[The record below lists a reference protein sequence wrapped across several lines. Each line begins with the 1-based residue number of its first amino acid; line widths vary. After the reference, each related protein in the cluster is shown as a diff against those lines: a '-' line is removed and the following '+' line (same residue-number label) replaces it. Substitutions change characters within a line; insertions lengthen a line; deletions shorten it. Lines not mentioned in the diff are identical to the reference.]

1 MEKKPSKW
9 RRTAPYWICGAL
21 LTAAFGVFALRL
33 FQWQVKDSD
42 TYLEIANATS
52 LSTVSIDAARGE
64 ILDRDGNALASN
76 KTAYKVVFEK
86 DVYKRQGCG
95 CQAGCFSASGV
106 KSAFLLHPNADHLW
120 RDHAGNRR
128 RSAKNLDT
136 H

>member
-86 DVYKRQGCG
+86 PYMTDK
-95 CQAGCFSASGV
+95 
-106 KSAFLLHPNADHLW
+106 NANATIHTLVELMEERKETWNDELPIQL
-120 RDHAGNRR
+120 DKNGNYEF
-128 RSAKNLDT
+128 
-136 H
+136 

>member
-52 LSTVSIDAARGE
+52 LSM
-64 ILDRDGNALASN
+64 
-76 KTAYKVVFEK
+76 
-86 DVYKRQGCG
+86 
-95 CQAGCFSASGV
+95 
-106 KSAFLLHPNADHLW
+106 
-120 RDHAGNRR
+120 
-128 RSAKNLDT
+128 
-136 H
+136 